1 MSIYNVKMG
10 KGTSGLGYEWWTD
23 HGAGGGEQDTHY
35 PFEGEGDGAAGGNGG
50 CDGFGNGAGCS
61 SVTKNGNCYVDGRS
75 TGWDGLR
82 MR

>member
-1 MSIYNVKMG
+1 MINKRRLERG
-10 KGTSGLGYEWWTD
+10 ANHDLGWSD
-23 HGAGGGEQDTHY
+23 NRGAGGGEWNVSY
-35 PFEGEGDGAAGGNGG
+35 PFDGDGDGEAYGSGRYDGGGS
-50 CDGFGNGAGCS
+50 GAGAP